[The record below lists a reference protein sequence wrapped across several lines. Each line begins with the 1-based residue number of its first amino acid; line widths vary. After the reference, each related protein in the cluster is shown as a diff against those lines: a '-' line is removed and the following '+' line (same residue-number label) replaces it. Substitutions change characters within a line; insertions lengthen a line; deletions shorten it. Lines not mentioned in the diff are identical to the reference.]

1 MVLQDDGETESEE
14 ESAFEADSDAFDDE
28 SSDSSDDS
36 DGTSCLFIVRFP
48 CLTVSFV
55 TAFEES
61 ESDAGSDDDESGED
75 WDALER
81 KAERDDRKFK
91 EANGDDSG
99 DDDRKAAR
107 KKSGKR

>member
-1 MVLQDDGETESEE
+1 MQDDADSDSEE
-14 ESAFEADSDAFDDE
+14 ESAFEADSEVFDDE
-28 SSDSSDDS
+28 SSESSDS
-36 DGTSCLFIVRFP
+36 DGTCCLPSIPLRGSLPDP
-48 CLTVSFV
+48 CRIA
-55 TAFEES
+55 AFEES
-61 ESDAGSDDDESGED
+61 DESDAGSDDDDSGED